1 MKKGRLSFELTG
13 EKLHGRFHLV
23 RMPADGKRENWLL
36 FKSDDSAATRPGE
49 RASIVE
55 SAPESVLSGLTIEE
69 LERGEKPTRT
79 KRKVK
84 VKSKAS
90 GKAKAKAKAPLTSD
104 GKEASRARAPRDAST
119 GRAEVLELVR
129 KLPVPFAF
137 TNLEKVLYPEQGLR
151 KADLLAY
158 LASVAEWMLPHVARR
173 PLTLVRC
180 PEGRAKHCFFQKHPK
195 LGLPDVVGRIP
206 IREERKVADYLY
218 VEDLPGLLALV
229 QSGVLEIHTWGC
241 HTDKV
246 ESPDQLVF
254 DLDPDETL
262 PFKVTADAAFEVRQ
276 RLRALELESFVK
288 TTGGKGLHVVVPLTR
303 RHSWDEHKAFARAFV
318 EAMARNK
325 PKLFVTEAKKSLRT
339 GRVFLDYLR
348 NGRGATAV
356 APYSPR
362 AREGAPVATPLYW
375 EELEKARERP
385 RFDVSSV
392 LERLSTLE
400 EDPWSDYGGVKQSLS
415 RALLSHVSS
424 ARR

>member
-1 MKKGRLSFELTG
+1 MGAG
-13 EKLHGRFHLV
+13 
-23 RMPADGKRENWLL
+23 
-36 FKSDDSAATRPGE
+36 
-49 RASIVE
+49 
-55 SAPESVLSGLTIEE
+55 
-69 LERGEKPTRT
+69 
-79 KRKVK
+79 
-84 VKSKAS
+84 
-90 GKAKAKAKAPLTSD
+90 
-104 GKEASRARAPRDAST
+104 T

-180 PEGRAKHCFFQKHPK
+180 PESREKHCFFQKHPK

-218 VEDLPGLLALV
+218 VEDLPGLLALA
-229 QSGVLEIHTWGC
+229 QSGVLELHTWVC
-241 HTDKV
+241 HIDKL

-254 DLDPDETL
+254 DLDPDESL
-262 PFKVTADAAFEVRQ
+262 PFSLTADAAFEVRD
-276 RLRALELESFVK
+276 RLRALELESFLK
-288 TTGGKGLHVVVPLTR
+288 TSGGKGLHVVVPLSR
-303 RHSWDEHKAFARAFV
+303 RHGWDEHKAFARGFV
-318 EAMARNK
+318 EAMARAK

-385 RFDVSSV
+385 VFDVSSV
-392 LERLSTLE
+392 LERLASLPN
-400 EDPWSDYGGVKQSLS
+400 DPWSDYAGVKQSLS
-415 RALLSHVSS
+415 RKLLGHTAS